1 MRKAHNTTQCVRSIK
16 LSLIMIMAI
25 CLFNLST
32 LKAQW
37 GVTIP
42 LQGFVSANTN
52 NPEQPIPGTDQAV
65 IINSAL
71 YECTGPAIPADH
83 RATLGAIVWAD
94 LNGNVHLF
102 VEYAQRDYSTVLL
115 PPNCYSMA
123 FPPTNNT
130 IQVNTSDAI
139 HPDVIIRD
147 HIDNPGID
155 YIVSVVYNEGGFIT
169 LNEYEI
175 TGLPTVNINLLSS
188 TQLSTSTYML
198 GDEGAYPKIDGFVN
212 PNNFI
217 HNYNEMGGFAVVWE
231 TANGVE
237 LQVFDAN
244 STPFYETQIPITN
257 PNYPY
262 MRYTPDIAAIVD
274 IDGTG
279 PNGYRQ
285 IACVSFDNA
294 LLVYPLGGDIAVHE
308 YDVTSGVTTPMSVY
322 NKTGPTVLT
331 PNSRIDGMG
340 ILTYD
345 STRWVVV
352 STSDCG
358 GGKVHANS
366 SSAPWASQYIPGN
379 PTMGFGHHSGFNT
392 YTVTAGVG
400 TVLSLPPGSV
410 STEAGNIQ
418 YPFGMAS
425 YYGVPADV
433 FLNSVNPNTAEAY
446 DPGLLPDFCMV
457 NCLGSVNMPY
467 NNCANTDDPYAGQAY
482 TMSTSCNSG
491 YDLLAAWIDVGNNI
505 WYKYSCR
512 GDLDPNG
519 TTPFSPMNGQ
529 IKNIPIPSSI
539 NVYPN
544 PAQDYLFISIK
555 EDIIP
560 QTLSV
565 YDIYGRLVAEKNI
578 EGQKSAELELKEFIT
593 GIYRIDITDTKSKR
607 YGKTV
612 MIEK

>member
-1 MRKAHNTTQCVRSIK
+1 MKTKQFISGFR
-16 LSLIMIMAI
+16 LSFITVAI
-25 CLFNLST
+25 CLLKSPT

-37 GVTIP
+37 GFG
-42 LQGFVSANTN
+42 LNGFVPDNSVN

-71 YECTGPAIPADH
+71 YECTSPAIPTDH

-102 VEYAQRDYSTVLL
+102 VEYAQRNMNAAACNSNPFFFTD
-115 PPNCYSMA
+115 
-123 FPPTNNT
+123 NNT

-147 HIDNPGID
+147 HIDNPGVD

-244 STPFYETQIPITN
+244 GTPFYESPIAITN
-257 PNYPY
+257 PSYPY
-262 MRYTPDIAAIVD
+262 QRYTPDIAAIVELD
-274 IDGTG
+274 ASL

-308 YDVTSGVTTPMSVY
+308 YDVTSTVTTPMSVY
-322 NKTGPTVLT
+322 NKTGPTVHT

-358 GGKVHANS
+358 GGMVHTNS
-366 SSAPWASQYIPGN
+366 SPTPWPSQYIPGN
-379 PTMGFGHHSGFNT
+379 PFVAHQGSFNT

-400 TVLSLPPGSV
+400 TLV
-410 STEAGNIQ
+410 SGTVTTDAGNIQ

-446 DPGLLPDFCMV
+446 DPGLLPNFCKV
-457 NCLGSVNMPY
+457 NGFLVNMPY
-467 NNCANTDDPYAGQAY
+467 NNCANQDDPYAGQAY

-491 YDLLAAWIDVGNNI
+491 YDLLAAWVDVNNNI
-505 WYKYSCR
+505 WYKYSCN
-512 GDLDPNG
+512 GDLNLMPPP
-519 TTPFSPMNGQ
+519 PFGMSPMNAQ
-529 IKNIPIPSSI
+529 LNDIKFFSGEII
-539 NVYPN
+539 VYPN
-544 PAQDYLFISIK
+544 PAQDYLNIHIK
-555 EDIIP
+555 EDIMP

-565 YDIYGRLVAEKNI
+565 YDIYGRLIVKKNI
-578 EGQKSAELELKEFIT
+578 SGQMSTGLELKEFIS
-593 GIYRIDITDTKSKR
+593 GMYRIDITDTKSKR